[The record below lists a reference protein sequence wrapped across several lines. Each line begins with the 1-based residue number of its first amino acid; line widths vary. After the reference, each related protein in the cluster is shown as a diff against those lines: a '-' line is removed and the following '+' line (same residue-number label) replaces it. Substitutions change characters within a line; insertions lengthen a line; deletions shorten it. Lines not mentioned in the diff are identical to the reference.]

1 MPLFAATAA
10 AAAAADD
17 EAEAEAEDED
27 EDLASFD
34 NMGTLKSTGTLKS

>member
-17 EAEAEAEDED
+17 EAEAEDEDED

-34 NMGTLKSTGTLKS
+34 NMGTLKSTLKS